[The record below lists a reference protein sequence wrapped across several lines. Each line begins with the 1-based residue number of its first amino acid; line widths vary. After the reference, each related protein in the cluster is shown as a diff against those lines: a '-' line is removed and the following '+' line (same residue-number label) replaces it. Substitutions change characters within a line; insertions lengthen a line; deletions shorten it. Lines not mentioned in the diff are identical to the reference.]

1 MTASSILLSGTEFVS
16 CGDLP
21 ARIHQ
26 IIEPWA
32 SSQPEAPAL
41 QQGPTVLSFRQLDV
55 AVRET
60 ARRLA
65 ERGLRAGDR
74 LLLVAE
80 NSIPVV
86 VLALACSRL
95 DAWLVPV
102 NARLSQR
109 EIDTFMVH
117 SGARLVAFTTTV
129 SADAKA
135 HAQRL
140 AASEVDW
147 PGIGCFHLSRANSA
161 VQPEPVAAHDE
172 QVAALIYTSGTSGAP
187 KAVML
192 THRNLLFIAEN
203 GRCMRRQTP
212 ADKVYGVLPLS
223 HIYGL
228 ATMALSALHAGAS
241 LLLVP
246 RFDPAELAAMLES
259 GGVTILHGVPPMYA
273 KLLEWGR
280 RPGHRLRAPTLRVAQ
295 AGGAPL
301 DQNFKDDFE
310 AAFGLVLHNGYG
322 MTEASPSIA
331 QTRLDAPRTDCSVGP
346 PIPGIEIRIV
356 KDGARVAAGEVGEL
370 HLRGRG
376 IMKGYYQAPDMTR
389 AAVDATG
396 WLNTGDL
403 VRQDADAALFIV
415 GRSKELIIRSG
426 FNVYPIEVE
435 QAINSHPDVVQCAV
449 VGRRLPGNEEVVAYV
464 ELVPGRRLTPQALTA
479 YLHHLLSPYKIPA
492 HIELLEHLP
501 ATATGKILKNQLHQ
515 MAAAPRGGENGGENG
530 VVAEK

>member
-1 MTASSILLSGTEFVS
+1 MTASSALPSGPAFVPR
-16 CGDLP
+16 GDLP
-21 ARIHQ
+21 RRIHQ
-26 IIEPWA
+26 IIDPWV
-32 SSQPEAPAL
+32 SEQPDAPAL
-41 QQGPTVLSFRQLDV
+41 LQGATAMSFGQLDAAV
-55 AVRET
+55 AEA

-65 ERGLRAGDR
+65 EQGLRAGDR

-80 NSIPVV
+80 NSIPVI

-109 EIDTFMVH
+109 EIDTFIEH
-117 SGARLVAFTTTV
+117 SGARLTAFTSAV
-129 SADAKA
+129 STDAAA

-140 AASEVDW
+140 GAAEVDW
-147 PGIGCFHLSRANSA
+147 PGCGRVHLTSANIA
-161 VQPEPVAAHDE
+161 VAPEPTIADGE

-187 KAVML
+187 KAVSL

-212 ADKVYGVLPLS
+212 ADRVYAVLPLS

-241 LLLVP
+241 LMLAP
-246 RFDPAELAAMLES
+246 RFDPAAVATALET
-259 GGVTILHGVPPMYA
+259 GGVTILHGVPAMYA

-280 RPGHRLRAPTLRVAQ
+280 RPGHVLRAPSLRIAQ
-295 AGGAPL
+295 GGGAPL

-310 AAFGLVLHNGYG
+310 AVFGVTLHNGYG

-331 QTRLDAPRTDCSVGP
+331 QTRLDAPRRDCSVGP

-356 KDGARVAAGEVGEL
+356 KDGAQVAPGEVGEL
-370 HLRGRG
+370 HVRGPG
-376 IMKGYYQAPDMTR
+376 VMKGYYKAPELTR
-389 AAVDATG
+389 EAVDADG

-403 VRQDADAALFIV
+403 ARQDEDGALFIV

-435 QAINSHPDVVQCAV
+435 QAINSHPDVVHCAV
-449 VGRRLPGNEEVVAYV
+449 VGRSVPGNEEVVAYV
-464 ELVPGRRLTPQALTA
+464 ELVPGRSLAPQALA
-479 YLHHLLSPYKIPA
+479 AHLHDLLSPYKIPS

-501 ATATGKILKNQLHQ
+501 ATATGKILKNQLRQ
-515 MAAAPRGGENGGENG
+515 MAAAG
-530 VVAEK
+530 VVK

>member
-1 MTASSILLSGTEFVS
+1 MTAPSALPSGSEFVPR
-16 CGDLP
+16 GDLP
-21 ARIHQ
+21 RRIHQ
-26 IIEPWA
+26 IIDPWVSGQA
-32 SSQPEAPAL
+32 DAPAL
-41 QQGPTVLSFRQLDV
+41 MQGGTVMSYGELD
-55 AVRET
+55 AAAAEA
-60 ARRLA
+60 ARRLT
-65 ERGLRAGDR
+65 EQGLRAGDR

-80 NSIPVV
+80 NSIPVI

-109 EIDTFMVH
+109 EIDTFIDH
-117 SGARLVAFTTTV
+117 SGARLAAFSSAV
-129 SADAKA
+129 SPDAKV

-140 AASEVDW
+140 GAAAVDW
-147 PGIGCFHLSRANSA
+147 PGAGRFHLAAAAVA
-161 VQPEPVAAHDE
+161 VQPEPLIAGGE

-212 ADKVYGVLPLS
+212 ADRVYAVLPLS

-241 LLLVP
+241 LMLAP
-246 RFDPAELAAMLES
+246 RFEPAAVAAALET
-259 GGVTILHGVPPMYA
+259 GGVTILHGVPAMYA

-280 RPGHRLRAPTLRVAQ
+280 RPGHVLRAPSLRIAQ
-295 AGGAPL
+295 GGGAPL

-310 AAFGLVLHNGYG
+310 AVFGITLHNGYG

-331 QTRLDAPRTDCSVGP
+331 QTRLDAPRRDCSVGP
-346 PIPGIEIRIV
+346 PIPGIGIRIV
-356 KDGARVAAGEVGEL
+356 KDGTQVAAGEVGEL
-370 HLRGRG
+370 HVRGPG
-376 IMKGYYQAPDMTR
+376 VMKGYYKAPELTR
-389 AAVDATG
+389 EAVDAEG

-403 VRQDADAALFIV
+403 ARQGGDGALFIV

-435 QAINSHPDVVQCAV
+435 QAINSHPDVVHCAV
-449 VGRRLPGNEEVVAYV
+449 VGRNVPGNEEVVAYV
-464 ELVPGRRLTPQALTA
+464 EPVPGCSLTPQALTA
-479 YLHHLLSPYKIPA
+479 WLQERLSPYKIPSQ
-492 HIELLEHLP
+492 IELLEHLP
-501 ATATGKILKNQLHQ
+501 ATATGKILKNQLRE
-515 MAAAPRGGENGGENG
+515 MAAAHPRE
-530 VVAEK
+530 AT

>member
-1 MTASSILLSGTEFVS
+1 MTASPAPPRSADFVPR
-16 CGDLP
+16 GDLP
-21 ARIHQ
+21 PRLHR

-32 SSQPEAPAL
+32 SRQPEAPAL
-41 QQGPTVLSFRQLDV
+41 LQGETVVSYGQLD
-55 AVRET
+55 AAAGEA

-65 ERGLRAGDR
+65 ASGLRAGDR

-80 NSIPVV
+80 NSIPVI

-109 EIDTFMVH
+109 EIDTFIEH
-117 SGARLVAFTTTV
+117 SGARLTAFTTGV
-129 SADAKA
+129 SAEAEV
-135 HAQRL
+135 HARRL
-140 AASEVDW
+140 GAVEADW
-147 PGIGCFHLSRANSA
+147 PGTGRFHLAIANA
-161 VQPEPVAAHDE
+161 AARPEPVVADGG

-192 THRNLLFIAEN
+192 THRNLVFIAEN

-212 ADKVYGVLPLS
+212 ADRVYAVLPLS

-241 LLLVP
+241 LMLAP
-246 RFDPAELAAMLES
+246 RFDPAAVAAALDT
-259 GGVTILHGVPPMYA
+259 GGVTILHGVPAMYA

-280 RPGHRLRAPTLRVAQ
+280 RPGHRLRAPALRIAQ
-295 AGGAPL
+295 GGGAPL

-310 AAFGLVLHNGYG
+310 AAFGITLHNGYG

-331 QTRLDAPRTDCSVGP
+331 QTRLDAPRRDCSVGP

-356 KDGARVAAGEVGEL
+356 KDGVEVAPGEVGEL
-370 HLRGRG
+370 RVRGPG
-376 IMKGYYQAPDMTR
+376 VMKGYYRAPELTR
-389 AAVDATG
+389 EAVDAEG
-396 WLNTGDL
+396 WLDTGDL
-403 VRQDADAALFIV
+403 ARQDGDGALFIV

-435 QAINSHPDVVQCAV
+435 QAINSHPDVVHCAV
-449 VGRRLPGNEEVVAYV
+449 VGRSVPGNEEVVAYV
-464 ELVPGRRLTPQALTA
+464 EAVPGRHLTPRALA
-479 YLHHLLSPYKIPA
+479 AHLHDRLSPYKIPS

-501 ATATGKILKNQLHQ
+501 ATATGKILKNQLRQ
-515 MAAAPRGGENGGENG
+515 MAAAALAVGGGQ
-530 VVAEK
+530 

>member
-1 MTASSILLSGTEFVS
+1 MYTSPALPCSTDFVPRE
-16 CGDLP
+16 DLP
-21 ARIHQ
+21 QRIHQ
-26 IIEPWA
+26 IVEAWVA
-32 SSQPEAPAL
+32 RQPGAPAL
-41 QQGPTVLSFRQLDV
+41 REGDSVMNFGQLDA
-55 AVRET
+55 AVSEA
-60 ARRLA
+60 ARRFA
-65 ERGLRAGDR
+65 AQGLRPGDR

-80 NSIPVV
+80 NSIPVI

-109 EIDTFMVH
+109 EIDTFIEH
-117 SGARLVAFTTTV
+117 SGARLVALTTGV
-129 SADAKA
+129 SADAEV
-135 HAQRL
+135 HARRL
-140 AASEVDW
+140 GAAEVDW
-147 PGIGCFHLSRANSA
+147 PGVGRFHLGA
-161 VQPEPVAAHDE
+161 VNVAAQPEPVAASGAE

-203 GRCMRRQTP
+203 GRCARRQTP
-212 ADKVYGVLPLS
+212 ADTVYAVLPIS

-228 ATMALSALHAGAS
+228 ATMALSALNAGAS

-246 RFDPAELAAMLES
+246 RFDPAAVAASLES
-259 GGVTILHGVPPMYA
+259 GGVTILHGVPAMYA

-280 RPGHRLRAPTLRVAQ
+280 RPGHRLHAPMLRIAQ

-310 AAFGLVLHNGYG
+310 AIFGLVLHNGYG

-331 QTRLDAPRTDCSVGP
+331 QTRLDAPRRDCSVGP

-356 KDGARVAAGEVGEL
+356 KDDVAVAPGEVGDL
-370 HLRGRG
+370 HVRGSG
-376 IMKGYYQAPDMTR
+376 IMMGYYKAPELTR
-389 AAVDATG
+389 DAVDAEG

-403 VRQDADAALFIV
+403 ARQEPGVPNEGALFIV

-435 QAINSHPDVVQCAV
+435 QAINSHPDVVHCAV
-449 VGRRLPGNEEVVAYV
+449 VGRSVPGNEEVVAYV
-464 ELVPGRRLTPQALTA
+464 ELVPGCHLTPQALTS
-479 YLHHLLSPYKIPA
+479 YLHDLLSPYKIPSY
-492 HIELLEHLP
+492 IELLEHLP
-501 ATATGKILKNQLHQ
+501 ATATGKILKNQLRQ
-515 MAAAPRGGENGGENG
+515 MAAAQPQE
-530 VVAEK
+530 AT

>member
-1 MTASSILLSGTEFVS
+1 MTASPPPPSSSDFVPR
-16 CGDLP
+16 GDLP
-21 ARIHQ
+21 QRIHQ
-26 IIEPWA
+26 VIEPWVA
-32 SSQPEAPAL
+32 RQPDAPAL
-41 QQGPTVLSFRQLDV
+41 EQGETALSFGQLAA
-55 AVRET
+55 AVTET

-65 ERGLRAGDR
+65 AQGLRGGDR

-109 EIDTFMVH
+109 EIDTFVEH
-117 SGARLVAFTTTV
+117 SGARLVAFTTAV
-129 SADAKA
+129 SANAAA
-135 HAQRL
+135 HARRL
-140 AASEVDW
+140 AAVATDW
-147 PGIGCFHLSRANSA
+147 PGVGPFHLTAANPA
-161 VQPEPVAAHDE
+161 VQPEPVAAAGSG

-187 KAVML
+187 KGVML

-212 ADKVYGVLPLS
+212 ADKVYAMLPLS

-241 LLLVP
+241 LMLVP
-246 RFDPAELAAMLES
+246 RFDPAAVAAALES
-259 GGVTILHGVPPMYA
+259 GGVTILHGVPAMYA

-280 RPGHRLRAPTLRVAQ
+280 RPGHRLRAPTLRIAQ
-295 AGGAPL
+295 GGGAPL

-310 AAFGLVLHNGYG
+310 AAFGIVLHNGYG

-331 QTRLDAPRTDCSVGP
+331 QTRLDAPRRDCSVGP

-356 KDGARVAAGEVGEL
+356 KDGAIAAPGEVGEL
-370 HLRGRG
+370 QLRGPG
-376 IMKGYYQAPDMTR
+376 VMKGYYKAPDLTR
-389 AAVDATG
+389 EAVDAEG

-403 VRQDADAALFIV
+403 ARQDDEGALFIV
-415 GRSKELIIRSG
+415 GRAKELIIRSG

-435 QAINSHPDVVQCAV
+435 QAINSHPDVLYCAV
-449 VGRRLPGNEEVVAYV
+449 VGREVPGNEEVVAYL
-464 ELVPGRRLTPQALTA
+464 ELVPGRSLTPQALVA
-479 YLHHLLSPYKIPA
+479 WLHDRLSPYKIPS

-501 ATATGKILKNQLHQ
+501 ATATGKILKNQLRQ
-515 MAAAPRGGENGGENG
+515 MAAAQPQE
-530 VVAEK
+530 AT

>member
-1 MTASSILLSGTEFVS
+1 MTASSALPSGTAFVPR
-16 CGDLP
+16 GDLP
-21 ARIHQ
+21 RRIHR
-26 IIEPWA
+26 IIDPWVNGH
-32 SSQPEAPAL
+32 APAL
-41 QQGPTVLSFRQLDV
+41 LQGGTVMSFGQLDAAV
-55 AVRET
+55 AEA
-60 ARRLA
+60 ARRLT
-65 ERGLRAGDR
+65 EQGLRAGDR

-80 NSIPVV
+80 NSIPVI

-109 EIDTFMVH
+109 EIDTFIEH
-117 SGARLVAFTTTV
+117 SGARLAAFTSAV
-129 SADAKA
+129 SPDAAA

-140 AASEVDW
+140 GAAEVVW
-147 PGIGCFHLSRANSA
+147 PGCGRFHLTSANIA
-161 VQPEPVAAHDE
+161 VVPEPTIADGE

-212 ADKVYGVLPLS
+212 ADRVYAVLPLS

-241 LLLVP
+241 LMLAP
-246 RFDPAELAAMLES
+246 RFDPAAVAAALET
-259 GGVTILHGVPPMYA
+259 GGVTILHGVPAMYA

-280 RPGHRLRAPTLRVAQ
+280 RPGNRLRAPTLRIAQ
-295 AGGAPL
+295 GGGAPL

-310 AAFGLVLHNGYG
+310 AAFGIPLHNGYG

-331 QTRLDAPRTDCSVGP
+331 QTRLDAPRSDCSVGP
-346 PIPGIEIRIV
+346 PIPGIEVRIV
-356 KDGARVAAGEVGEL
+356 KDGTEVAPGEVGEL
-370 HLRGRG
+370 HVRGPG
-376 IMKGYYQAPDMTR
+376 VMKGYYKAPELTR
-389 AAVDATG
+389 EAVDAEG

-403 VRQDADAALFIV
+403 ARQGGDGALFIV

-435 QAINSHPDVVQCAV
+435 QAINSHPDVVHCAV
-449 VGRRLPGNEEVVAYV
+449 VGRNVPGNEEVVAYV
-464 ELVPGRRLTPQALTA
+464 EPVPGCSLTPQALTA
-479 YLHHLLSPYKIPA
+479 WLQERLSPYKIPSQ
-492 HIELLEHLP
+492 IELLEHLP
-501 ATATGKILKNQLHQ
+501 ATATGKILKSQLRE
-515 MAAAPRGGENGGENG
+515 MAAAHPRE
-530 VVAEK
+530 AT

>member
-1 MTASSILLSGTEFVS
+1 M
-16 CGDLP
+16 
-21 ARIHQ
+21 
-26 IIEPWA
+26 
-32 SSQPEAPAL
+32 
-41 QQGPTVLSFRQLDV
+41 SFGQLDAAV
-55 AVRET
+55 AEA

-65 ERGLRAGDR
+65 EQGLRAGDR

-80 NSIPVV
+80 NSIPVI

-109 EIDTFMVH
+109 EIDTFIEH
-117 SGARLVAFTTTV
+117 SGARLTAFTSAV
-129 SADAKA
+129 STDAAA

-140 AASEVDW
+140 GAAEVDW
-147 PGIGCFHLSRANSA
+147 PGCGRFHLTSANIA
-161 VQPEPVAAHDE
+161 VAPEPTIADGE

-187 KAVML
+187 KAVSL

-212 ADKVYGVLPLS
+212 ADRVYAVLPLS

-241 LLLVP
+241 LMLAP
-246 RFDPAELAAMLES
+246 RFDPAAVAAALDT
-259 GGVTILHGVPPMYA
+259 GGVTILHGVPAMYA

-280 RPGHRLRAPTLRVAQ
+280 RPGHRLRAPALRIAQ
-295 AGGAPL
+295 GGGAPL
-301 DQNFKDDFE
+301 DQIFTDDFE
-310 AAFGLVLHNGYG
+310 AVFGVTLHNGYG

-331 QTRLDAPRTDCSVGP
+331 QTRLDAPRRDCSVGP

-356 KDGARVAAGEVGEL
+356 KDGAQVAPGEVGEL
-370 HLRGRG
+370 HVRGPG
-376 IMKGYYQAPDMTR
+376 VMKGYYKAPELTR
-389 AAVDATG
+389 EAIDADG

-403 VRQDADAALFIV
+403 ARQDEDGALFIV

-435 QAINSHPDVVQCAV
+435 QAINSHPDVVHCAV
-449 VGRRLPGNEEVVAYV
+449 VGRSVPGNEEVVAYV
-464 ELVPGRRLTPQALTA
+464 ELVPGRSLAPQVLAA
-479 YLHHLLSPYKIPA
+479 WLHERLSPYKIPSQ
-492 HIELLEHLP
+492 IELLEHLP
-501 ATATGKILKNQLHQ
+501 ATATGKILKNQLRE
-515 MAAAPRGGENGGENG
+515 MAAGGAGAGQR
-530 VVAEK
+530 

>member
-1 MTASSILLSGTEFVS
+1 MTASSALPSGPAFVPR
-16 CGDLP
+16 GDLP
-21 ARIHQ
+21 RRIHQ
-26 IIEPWA
+26 IIEPWV
-32 SSQPEAPAL
+32 SRQPDAPAL
-41 QQGPTVLSFRQLDV
+41 LQSGTVMSFGQLDT
-55 AVRET
+55 AASEA
-60 ARRLA
+60 ARRLT
-65 ERGLRAGDR
+65 ELGLRAGDR

-102 NARLSQR
+102 NARLSHR
-109 EIDTFMVH
+109 EIDTFVEH
-117 SGARLVAFTTTV
+117 SGARLVVFTSAV
-129 SADAKA
+129 SPDAEA

-140 AASEVDW
+140 GAAEVDW
-147 PGIGCFHLSRANSA
+147 PGCGRFNLTSTNIA
-161 VQPEPVAAHDE
+161 VAPEPTIADGE

-212 ADKVYGVLPLS
+212 ADRVYAVLPLS

-241 LLLVP
+241 LMLAP
-246 RFDPAELAAMLES
+246 RFDPAAVAAALET
-259 GGVTILHGVPPMYA
+259 GGVTILHGVPAMYA

-280 RPGHRLRAPTLRVAQ
+280 RPGHRLRAPSLRIAQ
-295 AGGAPL
+295 GGGAPL

-310 AAFGLVLHNGYG
+310 TVFGITLHNGYG

-331 QTRLDAPRTDCSVGP
+331 QTRLDAPRRDCSVGP
-346 PIPGIEIRIV
+346 PIPGIGIRIV
-356 KDGARVAAGEVGEL
+356 KEGAEVAPGEVGEL
-370 HLRGRG
+370 HVHGPG
-376 IMKGYYQAPDMTR
+376 IMKGYYQAPELTR
-389 AAVDATG
+389 AAVDAEG

-403 VRQDADAALFIV
+403 AREDKDDALFIV

-449 VGRRLPGNEEVVAYV
+449 VGRNVPGNEEVVAFV
-464 ELVPGRRLTPQALTA
+464 ELVPGRSFAPQALTV
-479 YLHHLLSPYKIPA
+479 YLQDLLSPYKIPSR
-492 HIELLEHLP
+492 IELLDHLP
-501 ATATGKILKNQLHQ
+501 ATATGKILKNQLRQ
-515 MAAAPRGGENGGENG
+515 MAAAG
-530 VVAEK
+530 VVK

>member
-1 MTASSILLSGTEFVS
+1 MTAIPALPCSTDFVPRD
-16 CGDLP
+16 DLP
-21 ARIHQ
+21 SRIHQ
-26 IIEPWA
+26 IIDPWVIV
-32 SSQPEAPAL
+32 QPDATAL
-41 QQGPTVLSFRQLDV
+41 RQDDAAMSFAALDAAV
-55 AVRET
+55 AET

-65 ERGLRAGDR
+65 EHGLRPGDR

-95 DAWLVPV
+95 DVWLVPV
-102 NARLSQR
+102 NARLSLR
-109 EIDTFMVH
+109 EIDTFLEH
-117 SGARLVAFTTTV
+117 CGARLVALTSAV
-129 SADAKA
+129 SVDAAA
-135 HAQRL
+135 HAARL
-140 AASEVDW
+140 GATAQDW
-147 PGIGCFHLSRANSA
+147 PGIGRFHLTASKAD
-161 VQPEPVAAHDE
+161 VQPEPVAASGAE

-203 GRCMRRQTP
+203 GRCMRRQSP
-212 ADKVYGVLPLS
+212 ADIVYAVLPLS

-228 ATMALSALHAGAS
+228 ATMALSALNAGAS

-246 RFDPAELAAMLES
+246 RFDPATVAASLAN
-259 GGVTILHGVPPMYA
+259 GGVTILHGVPAMYA

-280 RPGHRLRAPTLRVAQ
+280 RPGHRLQAPALRIAQ

-310 AAFGLVLHNGYG
+310 AVFGHTLHNGYG

-331 QTRLDAPRTDCSVGP
+331 QTRLDAPRRDCSVGP

-356 KDGARVAAGEVGEL
+356 KDGVAVEAGDVGEL
-370 HLRGRG
+370 HVRGPG
-376 IMKGYYQAPDMTR
+376 VMKGYYKAPELTR
-389 AAVDATG
+389 EAVDAEG

-403 VRQDADAALFIV
+403 ARQVEDTALFIV

-435 QAINSHPDVVQCAV
+435 QAINSHPDVVHCAV
-449 VGRRLPGNEEVVAYV
+449 VGRSVPGNEEVVAYV
-464 ELVPGRRLTPQALTA
+464 ELVPGRSLTPQALTA
-479 YLHHLLSPYKIPA
+479 YLHDLLSPYKIPS

-501 ATATGKILKNQLHQ
+501 ATATGKILKNQLRQ
-515 MAAAPRGGENGGENG
+515 KAAAQPQE
-530 VVAEK
+530 ATCQH

>member
-1 MTASSILLSGTEFVS
+1 MTASSALPSGPAFVPR
-16 CGDLP
+16 GDLP
-21 ARIHQ
+21 RRIHQ
-26 IIEPWA
+26 IIEPWV
-32 SSQPEAPAL
+32 SRQPDAPAL
-41 QQGPTVLSFRQLDV
+41 LQSGTVMSFGQLD
-55 AVRET
+55 AAASEA
-60 ARRLA
+60 ARRLTQL
-65 ERGLRAGDR
+65 GLRARDR

-109 EIDTFMVH
+109 EIDTFVEH
-117 SGARLVAFTTTV
+117 SGARLVVFTSAV
-129 SADAKA
+129 SPEAEA

-140 AASEVDW
+140 GAAEVDW
-147 PGIGCFHLSRANSA
+147 PGCGRFNLTSANIA
-161 VQPEPVAAHDE
+161 VAPEPTIADGE

-212 ADKVYGVLPLS
+212 ADRVYAVLPLS

-241 LLLVP
+241 LVLAP
-246 RFDPAELAAMLES
+246 RFEPAAVAAALET
-259 GGVTILHGVPPMYA
+259 GRVTILHGVPAMYA

-280 RPGHRLRAPTLRVAQ
+280 RPGNRLCAPALRIAQ
-295 AGGAPL
+295 GGGAPL
-301 DQNFKDDFE
+301 DQSFKDDFE
-310 AAFGLVLHNGYG
+310 AAVGITLHNGYG

-331 QTRLDAPRTDCSVGP
+331 QTRLDAPRRDCSVGP
-346 PIPGIEIRIV
+346 PIPGIGIRIV
-356 KDGARVAAGEVGEL
+356 KDGADVAPGEVGEL
-370 HLRGRG
+370 HVRGPG
-376 IMKGYYQAPDMTR
+376 VMKGYYKAPELTR
-389 AAVDATG
+389 EAVDAEG

-403 VRQDADAALFIV
+403 ARQEQEEGGDGALFIV

-435 QAINSHPDVVQCAV
+435 QAINSHPDVVHCAV
-449 VGRRLPGNEEVVAYV
+449 VGRDVPGNEEVVAYV
-464 ELVPGRRLTPQALTA
+464 ELVPGRSLAPQALA
-479 YLHHLLSPYKIPA
+479 AWLHERLSPYKIPS

-501 ATATGKILKNQLHQ
+501 ATATGKILKNQLRQ
-515 MAAAPRGGENGGENG
+515 MAAGAG
-530 VVAEK
+530 VGQR

>member
-1 MTASSILLSGTEFVS
+1 MTASSALPSGPAFVPR
-16 CGDLP
+16 GDLP
-21 ARIHQ
+21 RRIHQ
-26 IIEPWA
+26 IIDPWA
-32 SSQPEAPAL
+32 SRQADAPAL
-41 QQGPTVLSFRQLDV
+41 LQDETVMSFGQLDAAV
-55 AVRET
+55 AE
-60 ARRLA
+60 ASRRLA
-65 ERGLRAGDR
+65 EQGLRAGDR

-80 NSIPVV
+80 NSIPVI

-109 EIDTFMVH
+109 EIDTFIEH
-117 SGARLVAFTTTV
+117 SGARLAAFTTAV
-129 SADAKA
+129 SADAEA

-140 AASEVDW
+140 GAVAVDW
-147 PGIGCFHLSRANSA
+147 PGTGRFQLTTANAAA
-161 VQPEPVAAHDE
+161 VPEPVVEDSG

-212 ADKVYGVLPLS
+212 ADRVYAVLPLS

-241 LLLVP
+241 LMLAP
-246 RFDPAELAAMLES
+246 RFDPALVAAALDT
-259 GGVTILHGVPPMYA
+259 GGVTILHGVPAMYA

-280 RPGHRLRAPTLRVAQ
+280 RPGHRLRAPSLRIAQ
-295 AGGAPL
+295 GGGAPL

-310 AAFGLVLHNGYG
+310 AVFGITLHNGYG

-331 QTRLDAPRTDCSVGP
+331 QTRLDAPRRDCSVGP

-356 KDGARVAAGEVGEL
+356 KDGAEVAPGGVGEL
-370 HLRGRG
+370 HLRGPG
-376 IMKGYYQAPDMTR
+376 VMKGYYKAPEMTR
-389 AAVDATG
+389 EAVDAGG

-403 VRQDADAALFIV
+403 ARQDSDSALFIV

-435 QAINSHPDVVQCAV
+435 QAINSHPDVVHCAV
-449 VGRRLPGNEEVVAYV
+449 VGRFVPGNEEVVAYV
-464 ELVPGRRLTPQALTA
+464 ELVPGRSLAPQALVA
-479 YLHHLLSPYKIPA
+479 WLHERLSPYKIPS

-501 ATATGKILKNQLHQ
+501 ATATGKILKNQLRQ
-515 MAAAPRGGENGGENG
+515 MAAAQPQE
-530 VVAEK
+530 AT